1 MALPLIPTWAIQQ
14 NSGLAAIGFGLFGA
28 EIVVCP
34 LFSIFRAIGRPLLFI
49 VRPHPEHA
57 NNAFFDKDFVD
68 QTVLDIDSP

>member
-34 LFSIFRAIGRPLLFI
+34 LFSPYFLFFVQSAGR
-49 VRPHPEHA
+49 
-57 NNAFFDKDFVD
+57 
-68 QTVLDIDSP
+68 SYS